1 MLNSMKVFPNGL
13 KKAFTLSY
21 DDGVEQDKKLVS
33 MLNQYGLR
41 ATFNINS
48 GIQGAG
54 GSWVTGSNRTVRRM
68 EAEGLKELYRGHET
82 AVHSL
87 THPHLENL
95 PEEQIYYEISEDK
108 KNLEGLFGYPIRG
121 MAYPYGTYNEL
132 VKAVLKR
139 VGIEYSRTTKRQGTF
154 DLPGDYH
161 EWHPTCHYAD
171 EKLMEMAREFVS
183 SSKDSLQ
190 LFYVWGH
197 SYEFD
202 ERGDWDAFEEFCRFI
217 SGRADIWYA
226 TNIEILDVIK

>member
-1 MLNSMKVFPNGL
+1 MLNSRRLFPNGL

-33 MLNQYGLR
+33 MLNQYGLK
-41 ATFNINS
+41 ATFNLNS
-48 GIQGAG
+48 GIQGTG
-54 GSWVTGSNRTVRRM
+54 GSWVTRSNRRVRRM
-68 EAEGLKELYRGHET
+68 EAEGLKELYKGHEA

-87 THPHLENL
+87 THLHLESL
-95 PEEQIYYEISEDK
+95 PQEQIYHEIFEDRE
-108 KNLEGLFGYPIRG
+108 NLERLFGYPIRG
-121 MAYPYGTYNEL
+121 MAYPYGTYNEQ
-132 VKAVLKR
+132 VKAVLKK
-139 VGIEYSRTTKRQGTF
+139 VGIEYSRTTKRQGAF
-154 DLPGDYH
+154 ALPGDYY

-171 EKLMEMAREFVS
+171 EKLMELAREFVS
-183 SSKDSLQ
+183 SSDDNLQ

-226 TNIEILDVIK
+226 TNVEILDVIK